1 MTTFFNSK
9 IENNSIIFTI
19 LKPSRNRKEWE
30 NAKQNILEWYQ
41 YLENNNLR
49 AGLIFDLEELVYVN
63 PTYLLEWKQLFI
75 DNREKTKRY
84 IIASSIIIEN
94 QIVRQVINLFFKAYD
109 PIRPTKIVKDKE
121 VTKNFKNENFMN
133 EKLKKNL
140 IKIMK

>member
-19 LKPSRNRKEWE
+19 LKSSPNREEWDS
-30 NAKQNILEWYQ
+30 AKQNILEWYQ

-49 AGLIFDLEELVYVN
+49 AGLIFNLEELVYVN

-75 DNREKTKRY
+75 DNREKTKQH

-94 QIVRQVINLFFKAYD
+94 SIVRQVINLFFKTYD
-109 PIRPTKIVKDKE
+109 PMRPTRIVKDIE
-121 VTKNFKNENFMN
+121 EGKNFINENSN
-133 EKLKKNL
+133 
-140 IKIMK
+140 

>member
-19 LKPSRNRKEWE
+19 LKSSPNRKEWDS
-30 NAKQNILEWYQ
+30 AKQNILDWYQ

-109 PIRPTKIVKDKE
+109 PIRPTKIVKDIE
-121 VTKNFKNENFMN
+121 EAKNFINENFN
-133 EKLKKNL
+133 
-140 IKIMK
+140 

>member
-19 LKPSRNRKEWE
+19 LKSSPNREEWDS
-30 NAKQNILEWYQ
+30 AKQNILEWYQ

-49 AGLIFDLEELVYVN
+49 AGLIFNLEELIYVN

-75 DNREKTKRY
+75 DNREKTKRH

-94 QIVRQVINLFFKAYD
+94 SIVRQVINLFFKTYD
-109 PIRPTKIVKDKE
+109 PMRPTRIVKDIE
-121 VTKNFKNENFMN
+121 EGKNFINENSN
-133 EKLKKNL
+133 
-140 IKIMK
+140 

>member
-1 MTTFFNSK
+1 MSLFLNSK

-19 LKPSRNRKEWE
+19 LKPSPNRKEWD

-49 AGLIFDLEELVYVN
+49 AGLIFNLEELVYVN

-84 IIASSIIIEN
+84 IIASLIIIEN

-109 PIRPTKIVKDKE
+109 PIRPTKIVKDIE
-121 VTKNFKNENFMN
+121 EAKNFINENFMN
-133 EKLKKNL
+133 ENFN
-140 IKIMK
+140 

>member
-19 LKPSRNRKEWE
+19 LKPSPNRAEWD

-49 AGLIFDLEELVYVN
+49 AGLIFNLEELVYVN

-75 DNREKTKRY
+75 DNREKTKQY

-94 QIVRQVINLFFKAYD
+94 SIVRQVINLFFKAYD
-109 PIRPTKIVKDKE
+109 PMRPTRIVKDIE
-121 VTKNFKNENFMN
+121 EGKNFINENSN
-133 EKLKKNL
+133 
-140 IKIMK
+140 

>member
-1 MTTFFNSK
+1 MSLFFNSK

-19 LKPSRNRKEWE
+19 LKPSPNRKEWE

-109 PIRPTKIVKDKE
+109 PIRPTKIVKDIE
-121 VTKNFKNENFMN
+121 EAKNFINENFMN
-133 EKLKKNL
+133 ENFN
-140 IKIMK
+140 

>member
-1 MTTFFNSK
+1 MSLFFNSK

-19 LKPSRNRKEWE
+19 LKPSPNRKEWD

-84 IIASSIIIEN
+84 IIASLIIIEN

-109 PIRPTKIVKDKE
+109 PIRPTKIVKDIE
-121 VTKNFKNENFMN
+121 EAKNFINENFMN
-133 EKLKKNL
+133 ENFN
-140 IKIMK
+140 

>member
-1 MTTFFNSK
+1 MSLFFNSK

-19 LKPSRNRKEWE
+19 LKPSPNRKEWD

-63 PTYLLEWKQLFI
+63 PSYLLEWKQLFI

-109 PIRPTKIVKDKE
+109 PIRPTKIVKDIE
-121 VTKNFKNENFMN
+121 EAKNFINENFIN
-133 EKLKKNL
+133 ENSN
-140 IKIMK
+140 

>member
-1 MTTFFNSK
+1 MSLFFNSK

-19 LKPSRNRKEWE
+19 LKPSPNRKEWD

-109 PIRPTKIVKDKE
+109 PMRPTKIVKDIE
-121 VTKNFKNENFMN
+121 EAKNFINENFMN
-133 EKLKKNL
+133 ENSN
-140 IKIMK
+140 

>member
-9 IENNSIIFTI
+9 IENNTIIFTI
-19 LKPSRNRKEWE
+19 LKPSPNRGEWD
-30 NAKQNILEWYQ
+30 NAKQNILDWYQ

-109 PIRPTKIVKDKE
+109 PIRPTKIVKDIEEAK
-121 VTKNFKNENFMN
+121 KFINENSN
-133 EKLKKNL
+133 
-140 IKIMK
+140 

>member
-1 MTTFFNSK
+1 MSLFYNSK
-9 IENNSIIFTI
+9 IEDNSIIFTI
-19 LKPSRNRKEWE
+19 LKPSPNRKEWD

-63 PTYLLEWKQLFI
+63 PSYLLEWKQLFI

-109 PIRPTKIVKDKE
+109 PIRPTKIVKDIE
-121 VTKNFKNENFMN
+121 EAKNFINENFIN
-133 EKLKKNL
+133 ENSN
-140 IKIMK
+140 

>member
-19 LKPSRNRKEWE
+19 LKSSPNRQEWDS
-30 NAKQNILEWYQ
+30 AKQNILEWYQ
-41 YLENNNLR
+41 YLENNNFR
-49 AGLIFDLEELVYVN
+49 AGLIFNLEELVYVN

-94 QIVRQVINLFFKAYD
+94 SIVRQVINLFFKAYD
-109 PIRPTKIVKDKE
+109 PMRPTRIVKDIE
-121 VTKNFKNENFMN
+121 EAKNFINENSN
-133 EKLKKNL
+133 
-140 IKIMK
+140 

>member
-19 LKPSRNRKEWE
+19 LKSSPNRQEWDS
-30 NAKQNILEWYQ
+30 AKQNILEWYQ

-49 AGLIFDLEELVYVN
+49 AGLIFNLEELVYVH

-75 DNREKTKRY
+75 DNREKTKQH

-94 QIVRQVINLFFKAYD
+94 SIVRQVINLFFKTYD
-109 PIRPTKIVKDKE
+109 PIRPTRIVKNIEEGK
-121 VTKNFKNENFMN
+121 TFINENFN
-133 EKLKKNL
+133 
-140 IKIMK
+140 

>member
-1 MTTFFNSK
+1 MSLFFNSK

-19 LKPSRNRKEWE
+19 LKPSPNRKEWDD
-30 NAKQNILEWYQ
+30 AKQNILEWYQ

-84 IIASSIIIEN
+84 IIASLIIIEN

-109 PIRPTKIVKDKE
+109 PIRPTKIVKDIE
-121 VTKNFKNENFMN
+121 EAKNFINENFMN
-133 EKLKKNL
+133 ENF
-140 IKIMK
+140 MNENFN